1 MTIIA
6 WFLAIVTAAGVEP
19 PPDPHASV
27 RGVTVSVPT
36 WGWEWGSDS
45 MAETLD
51 VLKQMGVNWVAIHPY
66 AQIRNDGGVS
76 HQIDPSSPPVWI
88 TRPIAEAHARGIKV
102 MVKPHLAY
110 WGGQFA
116 WRGEI
121 QFTDDAHWRRFFQDY
136 EAWIAALVAVA
147 HDADAFAVGTELDK
161 TAHRPE
167 WSSVIATARGFSG
180 PLTYAANW
188 DQYHQVP
195 FWEDLDV
202 IGIQAYFPLA
212 EDPGVVPSSAELE
225 DRWGEVMGDIRRV
238 HTATGKPVVFTE
250 LGYSRSTRALHEPW
264 SAEVGGAGA
273 EELQKVGLH
282 AALTAIDREPMVTG
296 AFLWKWFP
304 GEPQIGNFRMSSPE
318 MKAVIQ
324 QEWGA
329 THTPP

>member
-188 DQYHQVP
+188 TDYQNVP
-195 FWEDLDV
+195 FWDALDV
-202 IGIQAYFPLA
+202 IGIQAYFPLT
-212 EDPGVVPSSAELE
+212 EKTNPTID
-225 DRWGEVMGDIRRV
+225 DIR
-238 HTATGKPVVFTE
+238 TGWDRRMDELRAYSERSDRNILFTE
-250 LGYSRSTRALHEPW
+250 LGYNQSYLAASKPWDYHVDDEGSRALQEDCW
-264 SAEVGGAGA
+264 QVALETIERENSIVG
-273 EELQKVGLH
+273 
-282 AALTAIDREPMVTG
+282 AL
-296 AFLWKWFP
+296 LWKWFP
-304 GEPQIGNFRMSSPE
+304 APRPVGRNFPLATPRIKRIIA
-318 MKAVIQ
+318 KA
-324 QEWGA
+324 WR
-329 THTPP
+329 P